1 MLVSRRDGVRRLLRR
16 RLSADPD
23 ASEADPAG
31 NTTAYTYDGNSN
43 LLSATDPT
51 GAKTTFTHD
60 AADR

>member
-1 MLVSRRDGVRRLLRR
+1 MRRLLRR